1 MKKEY
6 PGGVKLTLKT
16 ARAVAVQE
24 FGTAKGLEKEEVAMP
39 GYFKMKLGNLFVRIH
54 PDTYDGTGC
63 IVVSAELAFGTGQN
77 LKFLNPDTLQGELT
91 YGDNRY
97 TVDFDALERHCK
109 RTQRDDLKDWVLTN
123 GADYCCGE
131 VKRIWERG

>member
-1 MKKEY
+1 MKKKDY

-24 FGTAKGLEKEEVAMP
+24 FGTAKGLEKEEVAMT
-39 GYFKMKLGNLFVRIH
+39 GYFKMKLGNLFIRIH

-77 LKFLNPDTLQGELT
+77 LKFLNPDTLQ
-91 YGDNRY
+91 D
-97 TVDFDALERHCK
+97 DFDALERHCK

-123 GADYCCGE
+123 GADYCCEE

>member
-1 MKKEY
+1 MTMKKEY

-63 IVVSAELAFGTGQN
+63 IVV
-77 LKFLNPDTLQGELT
+77 
-91 YGDNRY
+91 
-97 TVDFDALERHCK
+97 
-109 RTQRDDLKDWVLTN
+109 
-123 GADYCCGE
+123 
-131 VKRIWERG
+131 